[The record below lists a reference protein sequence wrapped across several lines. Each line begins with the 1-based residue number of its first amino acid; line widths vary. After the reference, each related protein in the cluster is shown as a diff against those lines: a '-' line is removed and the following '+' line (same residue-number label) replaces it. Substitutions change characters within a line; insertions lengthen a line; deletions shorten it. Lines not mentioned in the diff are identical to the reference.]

1 MLSIFLRTY
10 AMIFLAELG
19 DKTQLAT
26 LAAASGSPGKRF
38 WVFLGAAL
46 ALVTTSLL
54 AVLCG
59 DLISRIPNA
68 ERTIKLASGVVF
80 LIFGVLSIYEAV
92 RG

>member
-1 MLSIFLRTY
+1 MLSLFLRTY

-26 LAAASGSPGKRF
+26 LAAASGRPEGRL

-54 AVLCG
+54 AVLAG
-59 DLISRIPNA
+59 DLLSRVPNA
-68 ERTIKLASGVVF
+68 ERICKIASGVVF
-80 LIFGVLSIYEAV
+80 LVIGALTLAEAF
-92 RG
+92 RH